1 MNGEWGLL
9 QRGRETCFVNASI
22 MKRGWSKLQG
32 HGTDRGNGIVVIM
45 DARVL
50 REEVVSTLTADES
63 ERMEVV
69 KRIRRRSTMKE
80 RVERMMLSVAFAGL
94 VVRATG
100 KRGKKGSR
108 GSRGS
113 KEVMNGDGVE
123 DELD

>member
-1 MNGEWGLL
+1 
-9 QRGRETCFVNASI
+9 
-22 MKRGWSKLQG
+22 
-32 HGTDRGNGIVVIM
+32 
-45 DARVL
+45 
-50 REEVVSTLTADES
+50 
-63 ERMEVV
+63 MEVV